1 MEADSGCLTY
11 EFKEK
16 AQDKIKYILE
26 NICKKDTS
34 TSSSIYINYRVSVVL
49 VFL

>member
-34 TSSSIYINYRVSVVL
+34 TSSSIYINYHMCL
-49 VFL
+49 LF